1 VKASAVE
8 TPHAEENKE
17 AASVGAQASVAQ
29 QKGAVT
35 QIEEPNTDKRRSSSE
50 IKPGIGEMM
59 GTGRTDEQGK
69 PANADGTNV
78 QIKKPAAHGK
88 KETGPVP
95 GQATRAETESAP
107 GQIDKSALPIGA
119 PRRIRDKEHLRYV
132 AHQPCLICGR
142 SPGHAHHLRFAQPR
156 ALGRKV
162 SDEWVVPLCATH
174 HRALHGVGDEECW
187 WKERGID
194 PIGHAQILWWTTRF
208 GNVSDI
214 DGGPS
219 SRLKAQL
226 SNPSSNLT

>member
-1 VKASAVE
+1 MAQEEDIKAPSEGRDANE
-8 TPHAEENKE
+8 WHSN
-17 AASVGAQASVAQ
+17 
-29 QKGAVT
+29 
-35 QIEEPNTDKRRSSSE
+35 SE
-50 IKPGIGEMM
+50 IKPGTGEMM

-78 QIKKPAAHGK
+78 QIKKPAAYGK

-107 GQIDKSALPIGA
+107 GHIDKSALPISA
-119 PRRIRDKEHLRYV
+119 QRRFRKKEHLRYV
-132 AHQPCLICGR
+132 AQQPCLICGR

-162 SDEWVVPLCATH
+162 SAEWVVPLCATH
-174 HRALHGVGDEECW
+174 HRALHGVGDEKRW

-194 PIGHAQILWWTTRF
+194 PIGQAQVLWWTTRF

-219 SRLKAQL
+219 LRFKAQL
-226 SNPSSNLT
+226 SNPSSNARSR